1 MIPADS
7 PHSQNPDQSSD
18 PYPNQYY
25 DVIIIGAGLVGSA
38 MACALAADPRGEA
51 LRIAVV
57 EAAGEPEVFSGTAFD
72 PRVVALTHTSQDLL
86 TSVGAWELIR
96 QHRVCPYTD
105 MEVWDADGT
114 GSIHFDSREVHR
126 PCLGHIVENGAATA
140 ALLQRLAAYP
150 QITLVRPARVKHL
163 LRLEDNR
170 GLQVLLEDGGKLTGA
185 LLLAADGGHSKVREL
200 ANLATREWHYGH
212 DAIVTTVRTEQ
223 SHQFTA
229 WQRFL
234 PTGPLAFL
242 PLQTAGEQNLDEQG
256 LGNYQALGSQQ
267 HGVDSHYSS
276 IVWSVS
282 SELTADL
289 MALSEDD
296 FARQLGLAFEH
307 RLGAV
312 TDVAQ
317 RFSFPLRQR
326 HAVDYIQP
334 NLALLGDAAHTIHP
348 LAGQGVNLGFLDV
361 CAMRDEILRACERQL
376 PLSDYFILK
385 RYQRARKSHNL
396 AMMGVME
403 GFKRLFGANQ
413 LPVRWLRN
421 EGMRQLNNVPL
432 LKNAVVK
439 QAMGL

>member
-1 MIPADS
+1 MSDDTMSPAAA
-7 PHSQNPDQSSD
+7 SD
-18 PYPNQYY
+18 ATAQQY

-38 MACALAADPRGEA
+38 MACALAADPRGED

-57 EAAGEPEVFSGTAFD
+57 EAGGEPRLYTGTEFD
-72 PRVVALTHTSQDLL
+72 PRVVALTHASQELL
-86 TSVGAWELIR
+86 DSVGAWALITQQR
-96 QHRVCPYTD
+96 ACPYTD
-105 MEVWDADGT
+105 MEVWDAEGT

-126 PCLGHIVENGAATA
+126 PCLGHIVENGVATA
-140 ALLQRLAAYP
+140 ALLQRLTAYP

-163 LRLEDNR
+163 LRLDDDQ
-170 GLQVLLEDGGKLTGA
+170 GIQVVLEDGGNLTGS
-185 LLLAADGGHSKVREL
+185 LLLAADGANSKVREL

-223 SHQFTA
+223 PHQFTA

-234 PTGPLAFL
+234 PSGPLAFL
-242 PLQTAGEQNLDEQG
+242 PLQT
-256 LGNYQALGSQQ
+256 
-267 HGVDSHYSS
+267 DSGDAHYCS
-276 IVWSVS
+276 IVWS
-282 SELTADL
+282 ADSDLAAQL
-289 MALSEDD
+289 MTLSDDD
-296 FARQLGLAFEH
+296 FARQLGAAFEQ

-312 TDVAQ
+312 TGVAR

-361 CAMRDEILRACERQL
+361 CAMRDEILRACGRQL
-376 PLSDYFILK
+376 PLADYSILK

-421 EGMRQLNNVPL
+421 EGMRQLNRVPL
-432 LKNAVVK
+432 LKNAVVR